1 MDPYEARIHALG
13 YQFLREVPVRPY
25 VRVKVVGDMAYVS
38 GHGPTDE
45 HGRLT
50 AVGQV
55 PTDVSIE
62 DAYQAARLVAV
73 NCLGSLKAELGSLE
87 RVVEVVK
94 VLGFVNSAPGF
105 GQQSQVM
112 HGFTDLLIELFGE
125 RGRHARSAV
134 GTNALPNNQTVEVEM
149 IVRIAPASDT
159 DG

>member
-1 MDPYEARIHALG
+1 MSTDRYADALHALG

-55 PTDVSIE
+55 PTDVTIE
-62 DAYQAARLVAV
+62 EAYQAARLVAV
-73 NCLGSLKAELGSLE
+73 NCLGTLKSELGTLE
-87 RVVEVVK
+87 RVAEIVK
-94 VLGFVNSAPGF
+94 VLGFVNSAAGF
-105 GQQSQVM
+105 SQQPQVIN
-112 HGFTDLLIELFGE
+112 GFTDLLIEIFGE

-134 GTNALPNNQTVEVEM
+134 GTNSLPNDQTVEVEM
-149 IVRIAPASDT
+149 IVRISSGT
-159 DG
+159 